1 MEKLEQLGLVA
12 EDCTAH
18 LEGISGDGV
27 IALAHIYAVP
37 LGFVVD
43 EGGSAVLALSGLE
56 VEVFHGRIAGN
67 TLVEVVVVR
76 RSDGAILDRCIL
88 GLDIIVEVVPV
99 VGGHACVDE
108 VCGCLGSEEI
118 VVDLLAGVGGGV
130 EVELVGAARALL
142 LCEVEEVVRSVALDA
157 GSSVVEGR
165 GLGAG
170 NVGGGFFGLR

>member
-1 MEKLEQLGLVA
+1 MKQLEQLGLVT

-43 EGGSAVLALSGLE
+43 EGSSAALALSGVE
-56 VEVFHGRIAGN
+56 VEVLSGGSAGN
-67 TLVEVVVVR
+67 ALVKTAVVR
-76 RSDGAILDRCIL
+76 SSDGAILDRCIL
-88 GLDIIVEVVPV
+88 RLDIVIEIVPV

-108 VCGCLGSEEI
+108 VGRCLGSEEI

-130 EVELVGAARALL
+130 EVELVGATRALL
-142 LCEVEEVVRSVALDA
+142 LCEIEEVVRGVALDA
-157 GSSVVEGR
+157 GNTVVEGCSF
-165 GLGAG
+165 GAG
-170 NVGGGFFGLR
+170 NVGGGFFGLG